1 MSSQAGTSIIN
12 IDRFCFHPLAKRGLL
27 WSDQGTLLV
36 ADLHL
41 GKEATFCRGGIAVP
55 RGATAGTL
63 QMITEMLVESS
74 ASTLVILGDLF
85 HARSSLAADIRQSF
99 DEFLKRHRD
108 VHVVLVKG
116 NHDKSTGSL
125 PTHWPMQIV
134 DAPWSVDGVSL
145 AHYPSPPSVGTQ
157 LCIAG
162 HLHPA
167 IRLRGAGERKL
178 PCFYFD
184 ADMRCITLPA
194 AGEFTGTA
202 MIRPKTN
209 DRVWGISEDE
219 VVELDP
225 RLLAK

>member
-1 MSSQAGTSIIN
+1 M
-12 IDRFCFHPLAKRGLL
+12 
-27 WSDQGTLLV
+27 LLV

-55 RGATAGTL
+55 RGSTVATL
-63 QMITEMLVESS
+63 QMITDMLVESS

-85 HARSSLAADIRQSF
+85 HAKSSLAADIRHCF
-99 DEFLKRHRD
+99 EEFLKRHQGVD
-108 VHVVLVKG
+108 VVLVKG

-134 DAPWSVDGVSL
+134 DAPWSFDGVSL
-145 AHYPSPPSVGTQ
+145 VHYPSPPSDGTQ

-167 IRLRGAGERKL
+167 IRLRVAGAGKL
-178 PCFYFD
+178 PCFHFD

-202 MIRPKTN
+202 VIRPNAN
-209 DRVWGISEDE
+209 DRVWVISEDD
-219 VVELDP
+219 VLELDS
-225 RLLAK
+225 RLLMK